1 MVSMRGAICFL
12 HFFADIP
19 RLPVWNAFWLPPLLV
34 IGKHCVNVCKE
45 IRQRAIGYLQRL
57 LLSPQLI
64 SADDEVIPA
73 IFLRILF
80 PVIDELLKPQV
91 YERDPAGIEEMRL
104 RSSTLLCKVFLQYLP
119 RLATNQQ
126 AVITVL
132 QRVIDLLERFMRTAH
147 KEQMLEAIPESL
159 KNVVLVMHSSG
170 LLQRPS
176 TPDGRSEMEKA
187 IWTAT
192 SERIERFLPG
202 FMDDVIPAAPTP
214 QAATADE
221 QAKESTQEA

>member
-1 MVSMRGAICFL
+1 MQAASSTFSLTFRVSQA
-12 HFFADIP
+12 
-19 RLPVWNAFWLPPLLV
+19 WNAFWLPPLLV

-64 SADDEVIPA
+64 SAGDEVIPA

-176 TPDGRSEMEKA
+176 TLDGRSDMEKA
-187 IWTAT
+187 IWTAA

-214 QAATADE
+214 QAATVDE
-221 QAKESTQEA
+221 QAKESTPEA